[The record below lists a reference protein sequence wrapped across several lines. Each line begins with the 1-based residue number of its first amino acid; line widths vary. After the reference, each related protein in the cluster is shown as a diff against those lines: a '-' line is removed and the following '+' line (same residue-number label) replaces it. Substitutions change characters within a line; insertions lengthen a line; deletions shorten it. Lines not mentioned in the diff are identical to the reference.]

1 MDSLEANGEA
11 ELDISE
17 HALEPLQ
24 AVGGFNSHSLGI
36 SRVHQASLSEISG
49 FRRRALKLPT
59 SVWPDMNTDHGQPRL
74 RLFLSCW
81 VEVTKP
87 RA

>member
-36 SRVHQASLSEISG
+36 SRVHQASLSKISG
-49 FRRRALKLPT
+49 FRAQAANVGVAGHEHKPWPT
-59 SVWPDMNTDHGQPRL
+59 KVA
-74 RLFLSCW
+74 
-81 VEVTKP
+81 VVTIVCSYL
-87 RA
+87 AG